1 MTICKMKRAK
11 EIEERLLALGRM
23 KSKLEDETKNVYMIA
38 SGQTLNDSV
47 ELSNDMRTV
56 LLGMCIGEI
65 AKLNR
70 EFEEL

>member
-1 MTICKMKRAK
+1 MKRAK